1 MTDYAWFAA
10 GLGRA
15 GCRGQR
21 RGRARKKVPGMSS
34 DSNVHAYERI
44 VVSSEGTK
52 GREIR
57 IYGGGGR
64 LIHDGWQVADA
75 SGETAWISDAG
86 AIAVFGQP
94 LSVGETTD
102 AGPLWFFDNFSEVKE
117 MGECSPPFMAELAKA
132 LGEG

>member
-1 MTDYAWFAA
+1 
-10 GLGRA
+10 
-15 GCRGQR
+15 
-21 RGRARKKVPGMSS
+21 MSS

-117 MGECSPPFMAELAKA
+117 MGSCSPPFMAELAKA
-132 LGEG
+132 LGERWEPA